1 MMNTTSQDIN
11 NFKSLTNHK
20 LTDKKFLNVTTP
32 DRADSGSLVFTSS
45 VEMAQTALQ
54 KGATGFIV
62 LEKIYDE
69 VKDQFTNDHCVWTT
83 KQINAAM
90 SEVLHAFD
98 RIPRTIGI
106 HPSAIVHPTAKIG
119 AHVQIGEYAVIKD
132 HVEIGDHT
140 YIASHVVV
148 ESYCTIGSHCRIAS
162 HTTIGSDGFGYYTD
176 KNFTH
181 HKIPQIGT
189 VIIEDRCELGSH
201 CSVDRAT
208 LTETRIKAGSKLDN
222 FCHIAHN
229 CEIGEN
235 AMLAAGFMTAG
246 SITAGKNMMTGG
258 GVHLNGHIKITDNVI
273 FAGNT
278 GVVSDVDTPGVYGGF
293 PQVPH
298 KENLKIMSSLAFL
311 PKLRRQVSQILKHL
325 NLEEKD

>member
-1 MMNTTSQDIN
+1 MNHTTANEISK
-11 NFKSLTNHK
+11 FPSLTKQK
-20 LTDKKFLNVTTP
+20 LNDMNFSNVTTP
-32 DRADSGSLVFTSS
+32 EKASYSSLVFTSS
-45 VEMAQTALQ
+45 VALTQTALQ
-54 KGATGFIV
+54 NGAKGFIV

-69 VKDQFTNDHCVWTT
+69 VKDLFTNDHCVWTT

-98 RIPRTIGI
+98 RIPHTIGV
-106 HPSAIVHPTAKIG
+106 HPSALIHSTAKIG
-119 AHVQIGEYAVIKD
+119 AHVQIGEYAVIKA

-140 YIASHVVV
+140 YIATHVVV
-148 ESYCTIGSHCRIAS
+148 ESYCTIGSHCRIDS

-176 KNFTH
+176 KSFTH

-189 VIIEDRCELGSH
+189 VVIEDRCELGSH

-235 AMLAAGFMTAG
+235 SMLAAGFMTAG
-246 SITAGKNMMTGG
+246 SVVTGKNMMTGG
-258 GVHLNGHIKITDNVI
+258 GVHLNGHIKVADNVV
-273 FAGNT
+273 FAGNS
-278 GVVSDVDTPGVYGGF
+278 GVVSNVEAPGIYGGF

-325 NLEEKD
+325 NLEEKN